1 MPCHAIRPVV
11 RDALTHARAACTQQP
26 WRSGASTTGTNA
38 RGLQKAHAPSAASL
52 GVARGSADAVESQKV
67 GMGDAKELAV

>member
-1 MPCHAIRPVV
+1 MLFGPLYA
-11 RDALTHARAACTQQP
+11 T
-26 WRSGASTTGTNA
+26 RSLMLVQHVPSSRGVPGASTTGTNA